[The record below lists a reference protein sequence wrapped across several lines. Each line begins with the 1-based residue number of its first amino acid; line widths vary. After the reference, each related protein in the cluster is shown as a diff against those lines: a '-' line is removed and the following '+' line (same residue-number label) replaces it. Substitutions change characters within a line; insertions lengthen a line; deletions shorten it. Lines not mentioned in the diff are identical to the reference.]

1 MNSAHHQGIDLPGK
15 LLKVTQTCSDGVIE
29 GIEHLSLPVLGV
41 QWHPERLMESPKE
54 KNAVSGAPL
63 FQEFL
68 SRAF

>member
-1 MNSAHHQGIDLPGK
+1 MPGK